1 MGATRLHWGK
11 LPNRTEICQL
21 DLFKEGGGG
30 GGGLLP
36 EYFYTIITPFS
47 TLYEENR
54 CSIAPKF
61 EPVS

>member
-21 DLFKEGGGG
+21 DLFMERGGGV
-30 GGGLLP
+30 LP
-36 EYFYTIITPFS
+36 EYFNTIITPFS

-54 CSIAPKF
+54 SSIAPKF
-61 EPVS
+61 GPLS

>member
-21 DLFKEGGGG
+21 DLFKEGGV
-30 GGGLLP
+30 LP
-36 EYFYTIITPFS
+36 EYFNTIMTPFS

-54 CSIAPKF
+54 SSIAPKF